1 MKDLKITA
9 LKGYEIDKDNSTFEN
24 IVFKE
29 IKKLPKTW
37 EELGAIDGF
46 FVGTSSKI
54 YEAPS
59 FGDSKSEVTD
69 KNIFK
74 TKEQAR
80 ASLALAQLSQ
90 LRDVY
95 RDGWVPDWSS
105 LHLKYCIYFT
115 NKTANVNRMC
125 NSNEFISFQDRE
137 TAELFLENFRDLI
150 EQAKPLMS

>member
-9 LKGYEIDKDNSTFEN
+9 PKGYEIDKEKSTFEN

-29 IKKLPKTW
+29 LKELPKTW
-37 EELGAIDGF
+37 EELGNINGFWVCENSDIYMHNKACLTDGN
-46 FVGTSSKI
+46 
-54 YEAPS
+54 
-59 FGDSKSEVTD
+59 

-74 TKEQAR
+74 TEEQAK

-95 RDGWVPDWSS
+95 RASWVPDWDNVDI
-105 LHLKYCIYFT
+105 KYCIYFT
-115 NKTANVNRMC
+115 NKTANVNILAT
-125 NSNEFISFQDRE
+125 SNEFLSFQDKK